1 MLAALFHTLSGL
13 ARTPM
18 RAFLIA
24 TVGFVLFVAAV
35 KLFAEPKTKGA
46 ATGQAATAT
55 LGGSEDDK
63 ALYALGVAVSQNIT
77 SFDFTPAELE
87 QVKRGFTDG
96 ALGKTPQVDVQTYI
110 PKLRELQ
117 GTRIAAAAKTALDK
131 AATEPGANKL
141 ESGLII
147 KTVSEG
153 TGPAPKA
160 TDTVKVHYHGTLPNG
175 KVFDSSV
182 QRGEPAT
189 FPLNGV
195 IPCWTEGV
203 QLMKV
208 GGKSRLVCP
217 SAIAYGDRGAPP
229 DIGPGAT
236 LIFDVEL
243 LSIEPAAAGTGTP
256 QQ

>member
-1 MLAALFHTLSGL
+1 
-13 ARTPM
+13 M

-24 TVGFVLFVAAV
+24 AVGFVVFVAAV
-35 KLFAEPKTKGA
+35 KLFAREPAAGA
-46 ATGQAATAT
+46 AQPAAAGAALT
-55 LGGSEDDK
+55 GSEEDK
-63 ALYALGVAVSQNIT
+63 AFYALGVAVSQNIA

-87 QVKRGFTDG
+87 KVKQGFTDG
-96 ALGKTPQVDVQTYI
+96 ALGKPSQVDVATYI
-110 PKLRELQ
+110 PRLRELQ
-117 GTRIAAAAKTALDK
+117 GQRIAAAAKVTLDK
-131 AATEPGANKL
+131 AAAEPGAKRL

-147 KTVSEG
+147 TTEKEG
-153 TGPAPKA
+153 SGPSPKA
-160 TDTVKVHYHGTLPNG
+160 SDTVKVHYHGTLPNG

-182 QRGEPAT
+182 ERGEPAT

-208 GGKSRLVCP
+208 GGKSKLVCP
-217 SAIAYGDRGAPP
+217 AAIAYGDRGAPP

-243 LSIEPAAAGTGTP
+243 LGIETPPAAETAK
-256 QQ
+256 